1 MQGRNPSTAI
11 PDPDQKRKQRLRM
24 LRNCTIVVLVVVLI
38 VLAVN
43 LVRYFTRSRSIG
55 VYSLPCFAHQD
66 VTVFRDGAVYYDG
79 ESIHCVGATGTV
91 LWSYPVGSGASF
103 SVSDK
108 YLIAW
113 SGTQL
118 FIVNENGRPTYNEPM
133 ASEIQFARIG
143 NTRAVIV
150 LGDEINPEVMMVDLN
165 GQLLDS
171 EKGVFEGKM
180 LLDCGFFGTGE
191 EYCWTLSA
199 DVYSP
204 ALATYLHT
212 FQVNKM
218 NTGNVNLGDHL
229 VYKVFYTGSKLYV
242 FDTQQLTTY
251 DYRGVQDTS
260 GSQLIYGWRLM
271 NHSQS
276 TRGTPQMLFAP
287 TNQTSSEMAITELR
301 VLAGSVDNH
310 ITLPTTCVGA
320 AIDSRRIYAF
330 SPTYL
335 FTSALESQRFVAY
348 AASLPD
354 GRSVTSLIGITSGGY
369 AIVTSGTEVYS
380 ITLPQ

>member
-11 PDPDQKRKQRLRM
+11 PGPDQKRKQRLRM

-66 VTVFRDGAVYYDG
+66 VTVFRDGVVYYDG

-133 ASEIQFARIG
+133 TSEIQFARIG

-229 VYKVFYTGSKLYV
+229 VYKVFYANSKLYV

-251 DYRGVQDTS
+251 DYRGVQDTACHACH
-260 GSQLIYGWRLM
+260 GRTKRTEVLYHDGGTIYVYLCYGMHWMLNIVTGHVDEPQAVLIRACADGANGPGKLTRRLQIDKAF
-271 NHSQS
+271 ND
-276 TRGTPQMLFAP
+276 GD
-287 TNQTSSEMAITELR
+287 I
-301 VLAGSVDNH
+301 
-310 ITLPTTCVGA
+310 TTCPELWIEDDG
-320 AIDSRRIYAF
+320 RHF
-330 SPTYL
+330 
-335 FTSALESQRFVAY
+335 ALETDTRVGIGY
-348 AASLPD
+348 AAPEDQARLWRWKC
-354 GRSVTSLIGITSGGY
+354 GAQEGCT
-369 AIVTSGTEVYS
+369 
-380 ITLPQ
+380 

>member
-66 VTVFRDGAVYYDG
+66 VTVFRDGVVYYDG

-271 NHSQS
+271 NHSLS
-276 TRGTPQMLFAP
+276 ARRRCCSPPRTKPAAKWRLRSFACWRAALTTTSPCRPPASARRLTAAASMPSPPPICSPARWRVSGLWRTPRRSR
-287 TNQTSSEMAITELR
+287 T
-301 VLAGSVDNH
+301 
-310 ITLPTTCVGA
+310 GA
-320 AIDSRRIYAF
+320 A
-330 SPTYL
+330 SP
-335 FTSALESQRFVAY
+335 R
-348 AASLPD
+348 
-354 GRSVTSLIGITSGGY
+354 
-369 AIVTSGTEVYS
+369 
-380 ITLPQ
+380 

>member
-43 LVRYFTRSRSIG
+43 LVRYLTRSRSIG

-66 VTVFRDGAVYYDG
+66 VTVFRDGVVYYDG
-79 ESIHCVGATGTV
+79 ESIHYVGATGTV

-133 ASEIQFARIG
+133 TSEIQFARIG

-229 VYKVFYTGSKLYV
+229 VYKVFYANSKLYV

-260 GSQLIYGWRLM
+260 GNQLIYGWRLM

-335 FTSALESQRFVAY
+335 FTSTLESQRFVAY

>member
-1 MQGRNPSTAI
+1 M
-11 PDPDQKRKQRLRM
+11 
-24 LRNCTIVVLVVVLI
+24 
-38 VLAVN
+38 
-43 LVRYFTRSRSIG
+43 
-55 VYSLPCFAHQD
+55 
-66 VTVFRDGAVYYDG
+66 
-79 ESIHCVGATGTV
+79 
-91 LWSYPVGSGASF
+91 
-103 SVSDK
+103 
-108 YLIAW
+108 
-113 SGTQL
+113 
-118 FIVNENGRPTYNEPM
+118 
-133 ASEIQFARIG
+133 
-143 NTRAVIV
+143 
-150 LGDEINPEVMMVDLN
+150 
-165 GQLLDS
+165 
-171 EKGVFEGKM
+171 
-180 LLDCGFFGTGE
+180 
-191 EYCWTLSA
+191 
-199 DVYSP
+199 YSP

-271 NHSQS
+271 NHSLS

-287 TNQTSSEMAITELR
+287 TNQTSSEMVITELR

-335 FTSALESQRFVAY
+335 FTSTLESQRFVAY

>member
-11 PDPDQKRKQRLRM
+11 PGPDQKRKQRLRM

-43 LVRYFTRSRSIG
+43 LVRYFTRSSSIG

-66 VTVFRDGAVYYDG
+66 VTVFRDGVVYYDG

-133 ASEIQFARIG
+133 TSEIQFARIG

-335 FTSALESQRFVAY
+335 FTSTLASQRFVAY

-354 GRSVTSLIGITSGGY
+354 GRSVSSLIGITSGGY

>member
-66 VTVFRDGAVYYDG
+66 VTVFRDGVVYYDG

-133 ASEIQFARIG
+133 TSEIQFARIG

-251 DYRGVQDTS
+251 DYRGVQD
-260 GSQLIYGWRLM
+260 L
-271 NHSQS
+271 
-276 TRGTPQMLFAP
+276 
-287 TNQTSSEMAITELR
+287 
-301 VLAGSVDNH
+301 
-310 ITLPTTCVGA
+310 
-320 AIDSRRIYAF
+320 
-330 SPTYL
+330 
-335 FTSALESQRFVAY
+335 
-348 AASLPD
+348 
-354 GRSVTSLIGITSGGY
+354 SLIHI
-369 AIVTSGTEVYS
+369 
-380 ITLPQ
+380 

>member
-66 VTVFRDGAVYYDG
+66 VTVFRDGVVYYDG

-165 GQLLDS
+165 GQLLDN

-229 VYKVFYTGSKLYV
+229 VYKVFYANSKLYV

-271 NHSQS
+271 NHSLS

-287 TNQTSSEMAITELR
+287 TNQTSSEMVITELR

-320 AIDSRRIYAF
+320 AID
-330 SPTYL
+330 L
-335 FTSALESQRFVAY
+335 
-348 AASLPD
+348 
-354 GRSVTSLIGITSGGY
+354 SLIHISEPTRH
-369 AIVTSGTEVYS
+369 
-380 ITLPQ
+380 

>member
-24 LRNCTIVVLVVVLI
+24 LRNCSIVVLVVVLI

-43 LVRYFTRSRSIG
+43 LVRYLTRSRSIG
-55 VYSLPCFAHQD
+55 VYSLPCFSHQD
-66 VTVFRDGAVYYDG
+66 VTVFRDGVVYYDG
-79 ESIHCVGATGTV
+79 DSIHYVGATGTV
-91 LWSYPVGSGASF
+91 NWSYPVGSGASF

-143 NTRAVIV
+143 NTRAAIV
-150 LGDEINPEVMMVDLN
+150 LGDETNPELMMVDVN
-165 GQLLDS
+165 GQLLDD
-171 EKGVFEGKM
+171 EDLVFDGKM
-180 LLDCGFFGTGE
+180 LLDCGFFGSGE

-204 ALATYLHT
+204 ALAMYLHT

-218 NTGNVNLGDHL
+218 NTGNVNLGEHL
-229 VYKVFYTGSKLYV
+229 VYKIFYADSKLYV

-260 GSQLIYGWRLM
+260 GNQLIYGWRLM
-271 NHSQS
+271 NHSVS
-276 TRGTPQMLFAP
+276 SRGTPQMLFAP
-287 TNQTSSEMAITELR
+287 TTQTSGEMAITELR
-301 VLAGSVDNH
+301 VLADSIDHH
-310 ITLPTTCVGA
+310 ITLPTTCVGV

-330 SPTYL
+330 SSSYL
-335 FTSALESQRFVAY
+335 FTSALENQRFVAY

-354 GRSVTSLIGITSGGY
+354 GRNVTSLIGITSGGY
-369 AIVTSGTEVYS
+369 AIVTSGSEVYS

>member
-1 MQGRNPSTAI
+1 
-11 PDPDQKRKQRLRM
+11 
-24 LRNCTIVVLVVVLI
+24 
-38 VLAVN
+38 
-43 LVRYFTRSRSIG
+43 
-55 VYSLPCFAHQD
+55 
-66 VTVFRDGAVYYDG
+66 
-79 ESIHCVGATGTV
+79 
-91 LWSYPVGSGASF
+91 
-103 SVSDK
+103 
-108 YLIAW
+108 
-113 SGTQL
+113 
-118 FIVNENGRPTYNEPM
+118 
-133 ASEIQFARIG
+133 
-143 NTRAVIV
+143 
-150 LGDEINPEVMMVDLN
+150 
-165 GQLLDS
+165 
-171 EKGVFEGKM
+171 M

-229 VYKVFYTGSKLYV
+229 VYKVFYANSKLYV

-271 NHSQS
+271 NHSLS
-276 TRGTPQMLFAP
+276 ARGTPQMLFAP
-287 TNQTSSEMAITELR
+287 TNQTSSEMVITELR

-330 SPTYL
+330 SPHL
-335 FTSALESQRFVAY
+335 PVHQHAGESAVCGIRRVAPGRAQRHLADWHHVRRIRHRNQRNRGVQHY
-348 AASLPD
+348 AAA
-354 GRSVTSLIGITSGGY
+354 VN
-369 AIVTSGTEVYS
+369 
-380 ITLPQ
+380 

>member
-66 VTVFRDGAVYYDG
+66 VTVFRDGVVYYDG

-133 ASEIQFARIG
+133 TSEIQFARIG

-171 EKGVFEGKM
+171 EKRRVRGQDAAGLRLLRHWRRV
-180 LLDCGFFGTGE
+180 LLDVERGCVQPRAGDVPAHLPSEQNEHGQRQFGR
-191 EYCWTLSA
+191 
-199 DVYSP
+199 P
-204 ALATYLHT
+204 P
-212 FQVNKM
+212 
-218 NTGNVNLGDHL
+218 
-229 VYKVFYTGSKLYV
+229 
-242 FDTQQLTTY
+242 
-251 DYRGVQDTS
+251 
-260 GSQLIYGWRLM
+260 RL
-271 NHSQS
+271 
-276 TRGTPQMLFAP
+276 
-287 TNQTSSEMAITELR
+287 
-301 VLAGSVDNH
+301 
-310 ITLPTTCVGA
+310 
-320 AIDSRRIYAF
+320 
-330 SPTYL
+330 
-335 FTSALESQRFVAY
+335 
-348 AASLPD
+348 
-354 GRSVTSLIGITSGGY
+354 
-369 AIVTSGTEVYS
+369 
-380 ITLPQ
+380 

>member
-66 VTVFRDGAVYYDG
+66 VTVFRDGVVYYDG

-108 YLIAW
+108 NLIAR
-113 SGTQL
+113 SGTQQ

-133 ASEIQFARIG
+133 TSEIQFARIG

-180 LLDCGFFGTGE
+180 LLDCGFFGAGE

-229 VYKVFYTGSKLYV
+229 VYKVFYANSKLYV

-287 TNQTSSEMAITELR
+287 TNQTSSEMAIT
-301 VLAGSVDNH
+301 
-310 ITLPTTCVGA
+310 
-320 AIDSRRIYAF
+320 
-330 SPTYL
+330 
-335 FTSALESQRFVAY
+335 
-348 AASLPD
+348 
-354 GRSVTSLIGITSGGY
+354 
-369 AIVTSGTEVYS
+369 
-380 ITLPQ
+380 